1 VLKEFEILIFLKF
14 GLFLSEKTR
23 NFLQQEN
30 SLFLGCYQNSL
41 SNVILFSQFW
51 QNLTPKKKKEN
62 K

>member
-1 VLKEFEILIFLKF
+1 LAFYQKKQA
-14 GLFLSEKTR
+14 
-23 NFLQQEN
+23 NFATGKN